1 MGVFSAIAATF
12 NFIRTALLFAGGG
25 ALGSTLA
32 GTIAA
37 TTAAAVITGAVV
49 YGVGRGVARAMAPD
63 FPSGTT
69 GLNGG
74 TRQQLAPNTGYR
86 VPVVYGHAFQ
96 QGIITDAAISSDN
109 QTMTYVLTLGE
120 KTSGTTTLGN
130 VFFNDK
136 RLVFNGST
144 ASVTS
149 TVDEDGTSSTD
160 FAGNVEVYVWDGNG
174 DSANALRGSVDA
186 HTLVD
191 HWTST
196 EKNSNT
202 IFSVVKVTY
211 DPESQLTGLG
221 TMTYELT
228 NSLDNPANVIVD
240 YLNSDIYGAGI
251 SNADIDMNAI
261 SDLHTYSNELITYT
275 DKDGASATQK
285 RYTMNGVANTGEDC
299 RTNLDR
305 MLTACNSFFTF
316 DPKQGKWKITAN
328 KAESNATLA
337 SAFVFNDDNIVSD
350 IKLTTTALGGS
361 YNSVEVEFPDK
372 EQKDKNNYTTI
383 TLPSNLR
390 EANEPDN
397 EMSIRMEFVNNNV
410 QAEYL
415 ANQQLRQTREDLV
428 AQFTAD
434 FSAIQVDA
442 GDVIKLYE
450 TDIYGQNNKLYR
462 VMKTVEKETEDGMI
476 LVDVTALEYNADVY
490 TVEPITEFT
499 PADNSDISLFN
510 RLGQTT
516 TPTVD
521 NERSL
526 LSLPVFDVNT
536 NTPSSGIYDRAEL
549 WYSEASNFSN
559 SHLLMNK
566 TTPST
571 FGNGTEIEFT
581 VRGLPTGT
589 YYYRTRAGNEQGYG
603 AFSSTSSAHN
613 WTANVQIN
621 PVTIIDSNDPVFTVD
636 GNLNITMI
644 PQSISNAYLDAS
656 VVTALGEAANIT
668 IPEVAGYFYFDSTG
682 NTNAPSTSAFN
693 TQVGRDP
700 INNDVVV
707 VTNTSNT
714 EQQAAYIH
722 NGTSFGAQTDFISG
736 GLVTDGT
743 IGANKIVANSID
755 TSKLSFTPITEIA
768 GATGATISTAQL
780 SSGGLQLTSDSIATS
795 RLSGS
800 IPVSQGG
807 TGETSITNLTATLA
821 ASGLRLTA
829 NTINVSEITGTLPES
844 KGGTGVTSRSAAYT
858 ADGVRLDSQTV
869 PFSDVTGTVPENQG
883 GTGQTSLSAMFTAEG
898 VRLTSQSISAG
909 DLSGQVSEA
918 NGGTGTT
925 SFSSALTAQGVGFVS
940 GSNANLGD
948 LATLDNINLSKV
960 TDSGTLAGLNTAVL
974 GTNTSG
980 VLPDNQGGTGYN
992 NDNDYISHLS
1002 SQGLIVTEV
1011 AGNSGSVS
1019 AATIV
1024 SAGSILVADTNVTRN
1039 SNGGITSIN
1048 GGIINTGTLNAS
1060 LVNVTNLNANNIV
1073 TGTLSADR
1081 VATNDLVL
1089 PSNGANK
1096 TAVGPFHEND
1106 MTYKH
1111 LGDIGTGA
1119 GFYTGYIRVY
1129 KGSYPGQVK
1138 TISFLF
1144 SDGTHGSGS
1153 GYDVNTVSSFS
1164 IDTPQISSSA
1174 SHYITETPLLYY
1186 LTGTLITESRLK
1198 SNANQDTANIP
1209 FAFLYTGTGTPKVF
1223 IYAQGDSNYQ
1233 YIGGSE
1239 VHFVKFST

>member
-160 FAGNVEVYVWDGNG
+160 FAGNVEVYVWDGDG

-316 DPKQGKWKITAN
+316 DPKQGKWKVTAN

-450 TDIYGQNNKLYR
+450 TEIYGQNNKLYR

-490 TVEPITEFT
+490 TVESITEFT

-549 WYSEASNFSN
+549 WYSVASNFSN

-693 TQVGRDP
+693 TQVGRNP

-755 TSKLSFTPITEIA
+755 TSLLSFTPITEIA
-768 GATGATISTAQL
+768 GQTGATISSAQL

-821 ASGLRLTA
+821 ANGLRLTA

-883 GTGQTSLSAMFTAEG
+883 GTG
-898 VRLTSQSISAG
+898 
-909 DLSGQVSEA
+909 
-918 NGGTGTT
+918 TT

-948 LATLDNINLSKV
+948 LATLDDITLAKV
-960 TDSGTLAGLNTAVL
+960 TNAGSLAALNSVALNGGTTTGTLPSNK
-974 GTNTSG
+974 
-980 VLPDNQGGTGYN
+980 GGTGTTT
-992 NDNDYISHLS
+992 DSAFVS
-1002 SQGLIVTEV
+1002 SLTSQNLVLASFNGSPVT
-1011 AGNSGSVS
+1011 GGDLT
-1019 AATIV
+1019 AATVI
-1024 SAGSILVADTNVTRN
+1024 SAGSLLVADTNVTRN

-1060 LVNVTNLNANNIV
+1060 LVNVTNLNANNITAGQLTANRIDV
-1073 TGTLSADR
+1073 T
-1081 VATNDLVL
+1081 DLVL
-1089 PSNGANK
+1089 ESEHNVVSGFTIGPWYDNTMRLLDVAI
-1096 TAVGPFHEND
+1096 VGYEP
-1106 MTYKH
+1106 
-1111 LGDIGTGA
+1111 
-1119 GFYTGYIRVY
+1119 GFYQGYVRIW
-1129 KGSYPGQVK
+1129 GGTGQVK
-1138 TISFLF
+1138 TASIVIG
-1144 SDGTHGSGS
+1144 DGTYGSGS
-1153 GYDVNTVSSFS
+1153 SYQLRNDIQYTNNSSTPTLPLSSTTSGGTSTGYAQYHSTAAENWSSIARFSSTNSVAQLTVMFRKTSANTVP
-1164 IDTPQISSSA
+1164 TRM
-1174 SHYITETPLLYY
+1174 YIL
-1186 LTGTLITESRLK
+1186 
-1198 SNANQDTANIP
+1198 
-1209 FAFLYTGTGTPKVF
+1209 
-1223 IYAQGDSNYQ
+1223 AQGD
-1233 YIGGSE
+1233 GGPRYLQNVEYSFHRLTE
-1239 VHFVKFST
+1239 T

>member
-160 FAGNVEVYVWDGNG
+160 FAGNVEVYVWDGDG

-316 DPKQGKWKITAN
+316 DPKQGKWKVTAN

-549 WYSEASNFSN
+549 WYSVASNFSN

-693 TQVGRDP
+693 TQVGRNP

-755 TSKLSFTPITEIA
+755 TSLLSFTPITEIA
-768 GATGATISTAQL
+768 GQTGATISSAQL

-821 ASGLRLTA
+821 ANGLRLTA

-883 GTGQTSLSAMFTAEG
+883 GTG
-898 VRLTSQSISAG
+898 
-909 DLSGQVSEA
+909 
-918 NGGTGTT
+918 TT

-948 LATLDNINLSKV
+948 LATLDDITLAKV
-960 TDSGTLAGLNTAVL
+960 TNAGSLAALNSVALNGGTTTGTLPSNK
-974 GTNTSG
+974 
-980 VLPDNQGGTGYN
+980 GGTGTTT
-992 NDNDYISHLS
+992 DSAFVS
-1002 SQGLIVTEV
+1002 SLTSQNLVLASFNGSPVT
-1011 AGNSGSVS
+1011 GGDLT
-1019 AATIV
+1019 AATVI
-1024 SAGSILVADTNVTRN
+1024 SAGSLLVADTNVTRN

-1060 LVNVTNLNANNIV
+1060 LVNVTNLNANNITAGQLTANRIDV
-1073 TGTLSADR
+1073 T
-1081 VATNDLVL
+1081 DLVL
-1089 PSNGANK
+1089 ESEHNVVSGFTIGPWYDNTMRLLDVAI
-1096 TAVGPFHEND
+1096 VGYEP
-1106 MTYKH
+1106 
-1111 LGDIGTGA
+1111 
-1119 GFYTGYIRVY
+1119 GFYQGYVRIW
-1129 KGSYPGQVK
+1129 GGTGQVK
-1138 TISFLF
+1138 TASIVIG
-1144 SDGTHGSGS
+1144 DGTYGSGS
-1153 GYDVNTVSSFS
+1153 SYQLRNDIQYTNNSSTPTLPLSSTTSGGTSTGYAQYHSTAAENWSSIARFSSTNSVAQLTVMFRKTSANTVP
-1164 IDTPQISSSA
+1164 TRM
-1174 SHYITETPLLYY
+1174 YIL
-1186 LTGTLITESRLK
+1186 
-1198 SNANQDTANIP
+1198 
-1209 FAFLYTGTGTPKVF
+1209 
-1223 IYAQGDSNYQ
+1223 AQGD
-1233 YIGGSE
+1233 GGPRYLQNVEYSFHRLTE
-1239 VHFVKFST
+1239 T

>member
-160 FAGNVEVYVWDGNG
+160 FAGNVEVYVWDGDG

-316 DPKQGKWKITAN
+316 DPKQGKWKVTAN
-328 KAESNATLA
+328 KAESIATLA

-450 TDIYGQNNKLYR
+450 TEIYGQNNKLYR

-549 WYSEASNFSN
+549 WYSVASNFSN

-693 TQVGRDP
+693 TQVGRNP

-755 TSKLSFTPITEIA
+755 TSLLSFTPITEIA
-768 GATGATISTAQL
+768 GQTGATISSAQL

-821 ASGLRLTA
+821 ANGLRLTA

-883 GTGQTSLSAMFTAEG
+883 GTG
-898 VRLTSQSISAG
+898 
-909 DLSGQVSEA
+909 
-918 NGGTGTT
+918 TT

-948 LATLDNINLSKV
+948 LATLDDITLAKV
-960 TDSGTLAGLNTAVL
+960 TNAGSLAALNSVALNGGTTTGTLPSNK
-974 GTNTSG
+974 
-980 VLPDNQGGTGYN
+980 GGTGTTT
-992 NDNDYISHLS
+992 DSAFVS
-1002 SQGLIVTEV
+1002 SLTSQNLVLASFNGSPVT
-1011 AGNSGSVS
+1011 GGDLT
-1019 AATIV
+1019 AATVI
-1024 SAGSILVADTNVTRN
+1024 SAGSLLVADTNVTRN

-1060 LVNVTNLNANNIV
+1060 LVNVTNLNANNITAGQLTANRIDV
-1073 TGTLSADR
+1073 T
-1081 VATNDLVL
+1081 DLVL
-1089 PSNGANK
+1089 ESEHNVVSGFTIGPWYDNTMRLLDVAI
-1096 TAVGPFHEND
+1096 VGYEP
-1106 MTYKH
+1106 
-1111 LGDIGTGA
+1111 
-1119 GFYTGYIRVY
+1119 GFYQGYVRIW
-1129 KGSYPGQVK
+1129 GGTGQVK
-1138 TISFLF
+1138 TASIVIG
-1144 SDGTHGSGS
+1144 DGTYGSGS
-1153 GYDVNTVSSFS
+1153 SYQLRNDIQYTNNSSTPTLPLSSTTSGGTSTGYAQYHSTAAENWSSIARFSSTNSVAQLTVMFRKTSANTVP
-1164 IDTPQISSSA
+1164 TRM
-1174 SHYITETPLLYY
+1174 YIL
-1186 LTGTLITESRLK
+1186 
-1198 SNANQDTANIP
+1198 
-1209 FAFLYTGTGTPKVF
+1209 
-1223 IYAQGDSNYQ
+1223 AQGD
-1233 YIGGSE
+1233 GGPRYLQNVEYSFHRLTE
-1239 VHFVKFST
+1239 T

>member
-12 NFIRTALLFAGGG
+12 NFIRAALLFAGGG

-37 TTAAAVITGAVV
+37 TAAAAVITGAVV

-74 TRQQLAPNTGYR
+74 VRQQLAPNTGYR

-120 KTSGTTTLGN
+120 KTTGTTTLGN

-136 RLVFNGST
+136 RLVFTGNS

-160 FAGNVEVYVWDGNG
+160 FAGNVEVYVWDGDG

-186 HTLVD
+186 HTLVS
-191 HWTST
+191 HWGSN

-202 IFSVVKVTY
+202 IFSIVKVTY
-211 DPESQLTGLG
+211 DPEAQLTGLG

-261 SDLHTYSNELITYT
+261 SDLHTYSNETISYT
-275 DKDGASATQK
+275 DTGGSSATQK
-285 RYTMNGVANTGEDC
+285 RYTMNGVANTGEDV

-316 DPKQGKWKITAN
+316 NPKSGKWKITPN
-328 KAESNATLA
+328 KAESNANLA
-337 SAFVFNDDNIVSD
+337 NAFVFSDDNIVSD
-350 IKLTTTALGGS
+350 IKLSTTALDGS

-372 EQKDKNNYTTI
+372 DQKDKNNYTTI
-383 TLPSNLR
+383 DLPSNLR

-397 EMSIRMEFVNNNV
+397 QMSIRMEFVNNNV

-442 GDVIKLYE
+442 GDIVKLNE

-462 VMKTVEKETEDGMI
+462 VMKTTEKETEDGML
-476 LVDVTALEYNADVY
+476 LVDVVALEYNADVY

-499 PADNSDISLFN
+499 PAQNSDISLFN
-510 RLGQTT
+510 RLGQAT

-526 LSLPVFDVNT
+526 LSQPVFDVNT

-571 FGNGTEIEFT
+571 FGNGTEVEFT

-589 YYYRTRAGNEQGYG
+589 YYYRTRVGNEQGYG
-603 AFSSTSSAHN
+603 AFSSTSSAHG

-644 PQSISNAYLDAS
+644 PQSISNAFLDAN

-743 IGANKIVANSID
+743 IGASKIVANSID
-755 TSKLSFTPITEIA
+755 TSLLSFTPITEIA
-768 GATGATISTAQL
+768 GQTGATISSAQL

-807 TGETSITNLTATLA
+807 TGETSITNLVATLA
-821 ASGLRLTA
+821 ADGLRLTA

-844 KGGTGVTSRSAAYT
+844 KGGTGVTTRSAMYT
-858 ADGVRLDSQTV
+858 ADGVRLDSQSV
-869 PFSDVTGTVPENQG
+869 PFSDVTGTVPENQ
-883 GTGQTSLSAMFTAEG
+883 
-898 VRLTSQSISAG
+898 
-909 DLSGQVSEA
+909 
-918 NGGTGTT
+918 GGTGTT

-940 GSNANLGD
+940 GSNANLGA
-948 LATLDNINLSKV
+948 LATLDNIDLSKV
-960 TDSGTLAGLNTAVL
+960 TDSGTLAGLNSAVL

-980 VLPDNQGGTGYN
+980 TLPETQGGTGTTS
-992 NDNDYISHLS
+992 DSSFVSHLS

-1019 AATIV
+1019 AATII
-1024 SAGSILVADTNVTRN
+1024 SAGSILVADGNVSRN
-1039 SNGGITSIN
+1039 SNGGVTSID
-1048 GGIINTGTLNAS
+1048 GGVINTGTLNAS
-1060 LVNVTNLNANNIV
+1060 LVNVTNLNANNITSGQITANRIDV
-1073 TGTLSADR
+1073 T
-1081 VATNDLVL
+1081 DLVL
-1089 PSNGANK
+1089 ESEHNVVSGTTIGPWYNN
-1096 TAVGPFHEND
+1096 TMRLLDVAVVGYEP
-1106 MTYKH
+1106 
-1111 LGDIGTGA
+1111 
-1119 GFYTGYIRVY
+1119 GFYQGYVRIW
-1129 KGSYPGQVK
+1129 GGTGQVK
-1138 TISFLF
+1138 TASIVIG
-1144 SDGTHGSGS
+1144 DGTYGFGSSFDLRNDIEYFNNSDSPTVPMSSTTS
-1153 GYDVNTVSSFS
+1153 GGTSTGDAQYHSTASERWSSIARFSSTNSIAQLTIMFRKTSANTVP
-1164 IDTPQISSSA
+1164 T
-1174 SHYITETPLLYY
+1174 
-1186 LTGTLITESRLK
+1186 RL
-1198 SNANQDTANIP
+1198 
-1209 FAFLYTGTGTPKVF
+1209 F
-1223 IYAQGDSNYQ
+1223 ILAQGD
-1233 YIGGSE
+1233 GGPRYLQNVEYSFHRLTE
-1239 VHFVKFST
+1239 I

>member
-1 MGVFSAIAATF
+1 
-12 NFIRTALLFAGGG
+12 
-25 ALGSTLA
+25 
-32 GTIAA
+32 
-37 TTAAAVITGAVV
+37 
-49 YGVGRGVARAMAPD
+49 
-63 FPSGTT
+63 
-69 GLNGG
+69 
-74 TRQQLAPNTGYR
+74 
-86 VPVVYGHAFQ
+86 
-96 QGIITDAAISSDN
+96 
-109 QTMTYVLTLGE
+109 
-120 KTSGTTTLGN
+120 
-130 VFFNDK
+130 
-136 RLVFNGST
+136 
-144 ASVTS
+144 
-149 TVDEDGTSSTD
+149 
-160 FAGNVEVYVWDGNG
+160 
-174 DSANALRGSVDA
+174 
-186 HTLVD
+186 
-191 HWTST
+191 
-196 EKNSNT
+196 
-202 IFSVVKVTY
+202 
-211 DPESQLTGLG
+211 
-221 TMTYELT
+221 
-228 NSLDNPANVIVD
+228 
-240 YLNSDIYGAGI
+240 
-251 SNADIDMNAI
+251 
-261 SDLHTYSNELITYT
+261 
-275 DKDGASATQK
+275 
-285 RYTMNGVANTGEDC
+285 
-299 RTNLDR
+299 
-305 MLTACNSFFTF
+305 
-316 DPKQGKWKITAN
+316 
-328 KAESNATLA
+328 
-337 SAFVFNDDNIVSD
+337 
-350 IKLTTTALGGS
+350 
-361 YNSVEVEFPDK
+361 
-372 EQKDKNNYTTI
+372 
-383 TLPSNLR
+383 
-390 EANEPDN
+390 
-397 EMSIRMEFVNNNV
+397 
-410 QAEYL
+410 
-415 ANQQLRQTREDLV
+415 
-428 AQFTAD
+428 
-434 FSAIQVDA
+434 
-442 GDVIKLYE
+442 
-450 TDIYGQNNKLYR
+450 
-462 VMKTVEKETEDGMI
+462 
-476 LVDVTALEYNADVY
+476 
-490 TVEPITEFT
+490 
-499 PADNSDISLFN
+499 
-510 RLGQTT
+510 
-516 TPTVD
+516 
-521 NERSL
+521 
-526 LSLPVFDVNT
+526 
-536 NTPSSGIYDRAEL
+536 
-549 WYSEASNFSN
+549 
-559 SHLLMNK
+559 
-566 TTPST
+566 
-571 FGNGTEIEFT
+571 
-581 VRGLPTGT
+581 
-589 YYYRTRAGNEQGYG
+589 
-603 AFSSTSSAHN
+603 
-613 WTANVQIN
+613 
-621 PVTIIDSNDPVFTVD
+621 
-636 GNLNITMI
+636 
-644 PQSISNAYLDAS
+644 
-656 VVTALGEAANIT
+656 
-668 IPEVAGYFYFDSTG
+668 
-682 NTNAPSTSAFN
+682 
-693 TQVGRDP
+693 
-700 INNDVVV
+700 
-707 VTNTSNT
+707 
-714 EQQAAYIH
+714 
-722 NGTSFGAQTDFISG
+722 
-736 GLVTDGT
+736 
-743 IGANKIVANSID
+743 
-755 TSKLSFTPITEIA
+755 
-768 GATGATISTAQL
+768 
-780 SSGGLQLTSDSIATS
+780 
-795 RLSGS
+795 LSGS

-980 VLPDNQGGTGYN
+980 TLPETQGGTGHTTDSAYV
-992 NDNDYISHLS
+992 SHLS
-1002 SQGLIVTEV
+1002 SQNLIVTEV
-1011 AGNSGSVS
+1011 AGSTGVVT

-1209 FAFLYTGTGTPKVF
+1209 FAFLYTGTGTPKCF